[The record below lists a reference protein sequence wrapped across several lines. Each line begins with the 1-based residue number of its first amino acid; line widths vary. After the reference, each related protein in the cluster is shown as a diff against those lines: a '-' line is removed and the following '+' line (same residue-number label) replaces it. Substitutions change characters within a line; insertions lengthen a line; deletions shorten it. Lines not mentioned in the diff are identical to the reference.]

1 MTTPHAARERTRIC
15 ILYTCAHFISNSPN
29 KEIGDKQQF
38 EATQVLA
45 SSVYQHST
53 ATMQDQLKEIDQHI
67 EDMQKENINEE
78 IPNEI
83 DSRKSK
89 SGPDSENSEQTEHS
103 EKQPA
108 AIFCHRVNNFL
119 FYNRSEKIK
128 FNNYSVY
135 TTLRIPKAV
144 FEKNFL
150 QEATSD
156 QHSDTMS
163 MNYQC
168 FGGLVEIP
176 VGFGCK
182 VDSDLYTE
190 QSAMEFFILGFCW
203 NEQYKNADRA
213 RALIRVLNSDSF
225 YVVPLQHLRFPLE
238 ALNCTINLE
247 ASLPLFGAWIDKVT
261 TGEIS
266 VAEAILPLSKCKSRT
281 RPSSQRS
288 ASLVASSRIKDQSPS
303 KENTRGVEKPE
314 KPRAN
319 DANEDTLIIGRNTTG
334 KNSPDL
340 SKVYKAIAGLQK
352 QIDSLKENDISNTK
366 KIGDAISRT
375 QALEKKMKSSTLKIE
390 EKSNSTKK
398 AKFEVKMESGTQPID
413 APTANYGQAP
423 GINDLNFLIQQA
435 VQNAFAQV
443 ANPQQVPPHLYHYQT
458 APAPLPLLSSGLP
471 FGHFGQ
477 VSTQQQQGSVPP
489 HVQLGNPPFMQT
501 PQQGY
506 RPF

>member
-1 MTTPHAARERTRIC
+1 
-15 ILYTCAHFISNSPN
+15 
-29 KEIGDKQQF
+29 
-38 EATQVLA
+38 
-45 SSVYQHST
+45 
-53 ATMQDQLKEIDQHI
+53 MQDHLKETEQHI
-67 EDMQKENINEE
+67 DDMQKENINGESP
-78 IPNEI
+78 IEI

-119 FYNRSEKIK
+119 FYNRSENIK

-135 TTLRIPKAV
+135 TTLKIPKAV

-150 QEATSD
+150 QEVTSD

-168 FGGLVEIP
+168 FGELVEIP
-176 VGFGCK
+176 IGFGCK

-190 QSAMEFFILGFCW
+190 QSGMEFLILGFCW

-247 ASLPLFGAWIDKVT
+247 ASLPLFGAWMDKVT

-266 VAEAILPLSKCKSRT
+266 VTEAILPLSKRKSRT

-303 KENTRGVEKPE
+303 KENTRVVEKP
-314 KPRAN
+314 KAN
-319 DANEDTLIIGRNTTG
+319 DANEETLIIGRIPNTTG
-334 KNSPDL
+334 NNSSAL

-352 QIDSLKENDISNTK
+352 QIDSLKENDIANTK
-366 KIGDAISRT
+366 KIGNAISRT

-390 EKSNSTKK
+390 EKPNSTKK

-413 APTANYGQAP
+413 APPATYGQAP

-477 VSTQQQQGSVPP
+477 VSTQQQQGSVLP
-489 HVQLGNPPFMQT
+489 HVHPGNPPFMQT